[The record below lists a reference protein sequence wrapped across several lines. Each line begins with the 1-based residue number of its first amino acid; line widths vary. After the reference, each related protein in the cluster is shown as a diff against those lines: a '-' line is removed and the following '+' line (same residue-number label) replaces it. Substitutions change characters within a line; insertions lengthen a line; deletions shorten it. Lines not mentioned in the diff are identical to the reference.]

1 MPEST
6 YSRKPHSIAYRL
18 TQKCP
23 PNTGNTSI
31 VPELTYTG
39 RLSKHLGFTDNFHT
53 AHLSS
58 MAASRILRINLD
70 PEPYL
75 DMWLVEFRIIIDP
88 LKILGAGTSKSCDKV
103 IYEIEIFG
111 ARWAVRSNELCNQ
124 TNSTMNLQESS
135 NRLQKPAASKSY
147 IVPKSIKILV
157 KRTLW
162 LKMDLSCDWT
172 LELSGSSD

>member
-23 PNTGNTSI
+23 PNTRNRI
-31 VPELTYTG
+31 VPGFTYTA
-39 RLSKHLGFTDNFHT
+39 RLSKHLGFTGNFRK

-58 MAASRILRINLD
+58 MTATTSFRINLD

-75 DMWLVEFRIIIDP
+75 GMWLFEFRIIIA
-88 LKILGAGTSKSCDKV
+88 LKILRAGRSKFCDKV
-103 IYEIEIFG
+103 IYGIEIFG
-111 ARWAVRSNELCNQ
+111 ARWVLRLSEFYNQ
-124 TNSTMNLQESS
+124 TNSTTNLQESL
-135 NRLQKPAASKSY
+135 NRLQKPAATESY